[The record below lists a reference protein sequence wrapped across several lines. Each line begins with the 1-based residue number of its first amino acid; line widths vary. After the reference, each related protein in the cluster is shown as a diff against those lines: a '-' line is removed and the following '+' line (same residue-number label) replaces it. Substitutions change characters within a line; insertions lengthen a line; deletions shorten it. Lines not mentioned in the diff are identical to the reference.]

1 MRRLIAPFALILAL
15 GALGSG
21 CLSPPGAS
29 ERATDAARELNL
41 ASRFGRMDV
50 ALGLTSKSVRQAFVE
65 HRAAWG
71 KDVRILDVEL
81 GGFSMP
87 NGDLATVEV
96 DYSWSRNGESQLRT
110 TRVAQEW
117 RDAGGGFKLV
127 RERRVA
133 GDIGLFGEPLPI
145 PAATPAHDVQF
156 ATKVIQ

>member
-1 MRRLIAPFALILAL
+1 MRLILCVLGFAAL
-15 GALGSG
+15 CGG
-21 CLSPPGAS
+21 CLAPPGAS

-50 ALGLTSKSVRQAFVE
+50 ALGLTSKAVQQAFVE

-81 GGFSMP
+81 SGFTMP
-87 NGDLATVEV
+87 NGDLARVEV
-96 DYSWSRNGESQLRT
+96 DYSWSRKSESQLLT

-127 RERRVA
+127 RERRIA
-133 GDIGLFGEPLPI
+133 GDVGLFGEPIPLPASAE
-145 PAATPAHDVQF
+145 PSHDVQF

>member
-1 MRRLIAPFALILAL
+1 MRLLLCVLGLAAL
-15 GALGSG
+15 GAG
-21 CLSPPGAS
+21 CLAPPGAS

-50 ALGLTSKSVRQAFVE
+50 ALGLTAMSVRQAFVE
-65 HRAAWG
+65 HRANWG

-81 GGFSMP
+81 GGFTMP
-87 NGDLATVEV
+87 NGDLARVEV
-96 DYSWSRNGESQLRT
+96 DYSWSRNSDSQLRT

-127 RERRVA
+127 RERRIA
-133 GDIGLFGEPLPI
+133 GDVGLFGEPIPLP
-145 PAATPAHDVQF
+145 ATEATHDVQF